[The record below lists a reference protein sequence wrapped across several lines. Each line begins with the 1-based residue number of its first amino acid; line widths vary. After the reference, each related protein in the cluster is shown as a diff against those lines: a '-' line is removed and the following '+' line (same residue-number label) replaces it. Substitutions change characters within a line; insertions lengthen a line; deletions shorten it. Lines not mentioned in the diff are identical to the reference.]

1 MAKQDF
7 TESENELTIS
17 KNRQMLALEATWEI
31 EQLCKMLRTCVQPNE
46 RMEEFVV
53 RGLSARIDG
62 LSKIIMGALC
72 DASETTSDLAFRLR
86 LKREEEPA

>member
-1 MAKQDF
+1 MATRDF
-7 TESENELTIS
+7 TENENGLTIS
-17 KNRQMLALEATWEI
+17 RNRQMLALEATWEM

-46 RMEEFVV
+46 QTEGFAV
-53 RGLSARIDG
+53 RGLSARINE
-62 LSKIIMGALC
+62 LNKIIMDALG